1 MIRVFYDA
9 HCITCRKVFMW
20 MRDNDL
26 QYEKV
31 NITKDL
37 TLELILDVLEHT
49 ENGLEDII
57 STKSKYMKENDLNLD
72 DMNTN
77 EVIQLILE
85 HPTIL
90 RRPII
95 TSDIIMQIGYNAEEI
110 TAFLP
115 KEKRTYHT
123 PGHN

>member
-1 MIRVFYDA
+1 MIRVYYDA
-9 HCITCRKVFMW
+9 HCITCRKVFIW
-20 MRDNDL
+20 MRDNELD
-26 QYEKV
+26 YEKV

-37 TLELILDVLEHT
+37 SKELILDVIEHT

-57 STKSKYMKENDLNLD
+57 STKSKYMKENKINFDYIS
-72 DMNTN
+72 TN
-77 EVIQLILE
+77 EVIEIILE

-95 TSDIIMQIGYNAEEI
+95 TGDDFMQIGYNSEEI

-115 KEKRTYHT
+115 REKRHYMT
-123 PGHN
+123 PGIM